1 MKLNDLKYECL
12 KLMGDDSGITASTI
26 STSEYD
32 YKMLSAINRGLR
44 RIYDKDK
51 LPITAK
57 VISDGIV
64 TNDTEQGYIFNG
76 LAYGTLD
83 TTTLNIP
90 QPILELIP
98 FYVYSELKAEEKINE
113 ANAYLNKFE
122 IFVEALPTPK
132 INATTLGLQTSIE
145 AKYDFNKL

>member
-1 MKLNDLKYECL
+1 MTLGELKYESL
-12 KLMGDDSGITASTI
+12 KLMGDDEGITALTI
-26 STSEYD
+26 NTSEYD
-32 YKMLSAINRGLR
+32 YKMLGAINRALR

-64 TNDTEQGYIFNG
+64 VNDTEQGYIFNG
-76 LAYGTLD
+76 FAYGSVD
-83 TTTLNIP
+83 TKVLNIP

-98 FYVYSELKAEEKINE
+98 FYVYSELKAEEKVNE
-113 ANAYLNKFE
+113 AIGYLNKFE
-122 IFVEALPTPK
+122 QFVDDLPTPK

-145 AKYDFNKL
+145 AKYDFNNL